1 MASNILVRASKAPEK
16 SLVEV
21 EVDVGAT
28 VKDVAVALG
37 NKLGTDASVIVVICR
52 GAVLKDLGA
61 PLRAAA
67 AAGFGEDGV
76 LSIVFMA
83 RGPKAAVAPNSAPVP
98 KAAPAAA
105 APAETAAFK
114 SGTTKETD
122 SVESIGRAL
131 DANVERVISQVAAGH
146 HSHTE
151 SDDEMINVELQ
162 LVSGPTWITVTR
174 DEKVYDAVADR
185 LQCKPH
191 QLKRIDFAGVPL
203 SRTENLTFEDID
215 IDDGGRLGVDYS
227 VAVRLIPSSV
237 CHRLVLLTVGLLF

>member
-1 MASNILVRASKAPEK
+1 MQGEPAEKKARSNILVRASKAPEK

-28 VKDVAVALG
+28 VKDLAVALG

-98 KAAPAAA
+98 KAAPAAPTPAAA
-105 APAETAAFK
+105 APTAEGSEKGGVGYRQILLIRHGQCCHEGEHDELKALTAHGHKQAEETAAYLKALFCLHDDEICV
-114 SGTTKETD
+114 GD
-122 SVESIGRAL
+122 SVPLR
-131 DANVERVISQVAAGH
+131 
-146 HSHTE
+146 
-151 SDDEMINVELQ
+151 
-162 LVSGPTWITVTR
+162 
-174 DEKVYDAVADR
+174 YAVF
-185 LQCKPH
+185 
-191 QLKRIDFAGVPL
+191 DFLFFSSPWHAGV
-203 SRTENLTFEDID
+203 
-215 IDDGGRLGVDYS
+215 V
-227 VAVRLIPSSV
+227 
-237 CHRLVLLTVGLLF
+237 